1 MDGPGRCA
9 GRLEIQR
16 GEESFRVADSEWIKS
31 SLGRICH
38 ILGCGNDIKDVKET
52 FSPGSGD
59 FFKWAVNCG
68 AEAKDISDCI
78 DPGTITSSGTS
89 KPLMLACEGK
99 HACNQLSTLHCF

>member
-1 MDGPGRCA
+1 MSVKLVDGPGRCA

-16 GEESFRVADSEWIKS
+16 GEESFRVADSESIKS
-31 SLGRICH
+31 SLSRICH
-38 ILGCGNDIKDVKET
+38 ILGCGNKIRSDVQET

-78 DPGTITSSGTS
+78 DSNTITSTGMS
-89 KPLMLACEGK
+89 KALMLACEGE
-99 HACNQLSTLHCF
+99 HACNQ